1 MPTPPRR
8 RSRRAGDTPATP
20 GRSEFAAAFL
30 QRNRQYRAE
39 SARLGRDATADERAA
54 FARQW
59 GLSFRLSP

>member
-39 SARLGRDATADERAA
+39 QARLNPNAPANERMAL
-54 FARQW
+54 ARRW
-59 GLSFRLSP
+59 GLSFRLSA